1 MVIAIAVNAVLAAI
15 VFTGLIVMLV
25 SAIRSQERAAPTV
38 AAATSHRR
46 ARARARGRRRVRRLA
61 SA

>member
-15 VFTGLIVMLV
+15 VFTGLIVMLAG
-25 SAIRSQERAAPTV
+25 AIRSQERATRAVAP
-38 AAATSHRR
+38 ATPHRHVR
-46 ARARARGRRRVRRLA
+46 ARTRSRRRVRSLA